1 VSIHWTY
8 TCEDCKE
15 QSESFNHADKSMRM
29 ILENIEILA
38 PVVALS
44 ERMRESGFLEHPL
57 FVGFGA
63 RVDESRRALDFV
75 CSHWNRGHTVQLKN
89 EYGDVALS
97 MTAAMREE
105 ESIVGFVQRR
115 TAEEREKIAKRETWS
130 ARAAAGFDAWRSA
143 LTDRDVENILISTW
157 ADGSDPLV
165 RSRGTRLGRP
175 DRIEINED
183 AYTASRETEIRWTD
197 LDVSESAS
205 SFITDDTMGVKEVA
219 ERVGALL
226 GVDLLPT
233 SSFVLTVDAVSQS
246 VTLSRTEDLEYMRLH
261 IKGEL

>member
-1 VSIHWTY
+1 MSIHWTY

-57 FVGFGA
+57 FVGFGT
-63 RVDESRRALDFV
+63 RVDESRRALDFL

-97 MTAAMREE
+97 KTADLGGG
-105 ESIVGFVQRR
+105 ESIVGFIQRR
-115 TAEEREKIAKRETWS
+115 TAEEREKI

-143 LTDRDVENILISTW
+143 LTDQDVEGMLRELW
-157 ADGSDPLV
+157 ADGTTALPYMSISDEDA
-165 RSRGTRLGRP
+165 RLRRP
-175 DRIEINED
+175 DEVAWRDD
-183 AYTASRETEIRWTD
+183 AETMSRESTTRWTD
-197 LDVSESAS
+197 LDASPSAS
-205 SFITDDTMGVKEVA
+205 NFMTDSRMGVKEVA

-233 SSFVLTVDAVSQS
+233 SSFVLTVDAATQS
-246 VTLSRTEDLEYMRLH
+246 VTLSRTEDLDTVRMLYQ
-261 IKGEL
+261 KGEL